1 MNAQEW
7 RATGG
12 LTSLYTVRMLGLFMI
27 LPVFALYA
35 RDLPDATPLAIG
47 LALGIYGLSQALLQI
62 PFGIASD
69 RWGRKPVIIA
79 GLLLF
84 AAGSLIA
91 ATASTLEWIII
102 GRALQGSGAI
112 AAATNAL
119 LADLTR
125 DSERTKAMLVLGIG
139 IGASFMLALMLGP
152 LFETIIGVPGIF
164 ALTAVL
170 ALVCIPI
177 LLWIVPAA
185 PAPRAA
191 HAGIAGDLRT
201 VLSNPQLLRLDA
213 GIFILHAILT
223 GLFLALPGVLK
234 DAVGLPEARHWALY
248 LPVMLGSLLLTLPMI
263 HLAERRG
270 HLKLMFMSAV
280 ALLALSNAALLLLP
294 PTLFA
299 VAGVLFAFF
308 AAFNLL
314 EATLP
319 SLISR
324 ICPQNLRGAGLG
336 MYSSSQFMGAF
347 AGGSLGGLTA
357 QYFGSAGVF
366 AGSAIL
372 ALIWLFLAVGLEPPA
387 ARETVESVHS

>member
-35 RDLPDATPLAIG
+35 RDLPGATPLQIG
-47 LALGIYGLSQALLQI
+47 LALGVYGLTQACLQI

-69 RWGRKPVIIA
+69 RWGRKPVIIV
-79 GLLLF
+79 GLLMF
-84 AAGSLIA
+84 AGGSLIA
-91 ATASTLEWIII
+91 ALAPNLEWIIV

-152 LFETIIGVPGIF
+152 VLETIIGVPGIF
-164 ALTAVL
+164 AMTAVM
-170 ALVCIPI
+170 ALVCIPL
-177 LLWIVPAA
+177 LLWVVPAA

-191 HAGIAGDLRT
+191 HAGIGRDLKV
-201 VLSNPQLLRLDA
+201 VLSDPQLLRLDA

-223 GLFLALPGVLK
+223 GLFLALPGVLQ
-234 DAVGLPEARHWALY
+234 DQVGLPEARHWALY
-248 LPVMLGSLLLTLPMI
+248 LPVMLGSLLLTMPMI

-270 HLKLMFMSAV
+270 HLKAVFMCAI
-280 ALLALSNAALLLLP
+280 ALLALSNAALLWLP
-294 PTLFA
+294 ATLWA
-299 VAGVLFAFF
+299 IAGVLFTFF

-324 ICPQNLRGAGLG
+324 VCPQQLRGAGMG

-347 AGGSLGGLTA
+347 AGGSLGGIAA
-357 QYFGSAGVF
+357 QNLGPHGVF
-366 AGSAIL
+366 AGSACL
-372 ALIWLFLAVGLEPPA
+372 AVIWLFLASGLRPPVA
-387 ARETVESVHS
+387 SEAVSRAD

>member
-1 MNAQEW
+1 MNGREW

-12 LTSLYTVRMLGLFMI
+12 LSGLYTVRMLGLFMI
-27 LPVFALYA
+27 LPVFSLYA
-35 RDLPDATPLAIG
+35 RELPGATPLGIG
-47 LALGIYGLSQALLQI
+47 LALGVYGLTQALLQI

-69 RWGRKPVIIA
+69 RWGRKPVIIF
-79 GLLLF
+79 GLLVF
-84 AAGSLIA
+84 AAGSLVA
-91 ATASTLEWIII
+91 AMASNLEWIIV

-152 LFETIIGVPGIF
+152 VLETIIGVPGIF
-164 ALTAVL
+164 AMTAIM
-170 ALVCIPI
+170 ALFCIP
-177 LLWIVPAA
+177 LLLFVVPSA
-185 PAPRAA
+185 PTPQAA
-191 HAGIAGDLRT
+191 HVGIGRDLKV

-223 GLFLALPGVLK
+223 GLFLALPGVLQDK
-234 DAVGLPEARHWALY
+234 VGLPEARHWALY
-248 LPVMLGSLLLTLPMI
+248 LPVMLGSLLLTMPMI

-270 HLKLMFMSAV
+270 HLKAIFMCAI
-280 ALLALSNAALLLLP
+280 AMLALSNAALLLT
-294 PTLFA
+294 PTLTSIA
-299 VAGVLFAFF
+299 ITLFGFF

-324 ICPQNLRGAGLG
+324 VCPQTLRGAGMG

-347 AGGSLGGLTA
+347 AGGSLGGVAA
-357 QYFGSAGVF
+357 QNLGPHGVF
-366 AGSAIL
+366 AGSACL
-372 ALIWLFLAVGLEPPA
+372 AIIWLFLASGLKPPVA
-387 ARETVESVHS
+387 SRGATEAD